1 MAASSLPPESAAA
14 PAVAGSDHADY
25 TPFALDWFQTAMDAA
40 PTGML
45 VVDGTGR
52 MVFVNR
58 ELEKVFGY
66 TRDELLG
73 QRVERLVSPAERAE
87 HAERHGAYS
96 RAPSVRPMGMG
107 RTLHGCRKDGALIPV
122 EIGLTPLHTPAGPFV
137 LASVI
142 DISARRKAEL
152 ERESLLAELQRLNGE
167 LEARVAAR
175 TAHLS
180 AALREREVLLRE
192 VHHRVKNNL
201 YVVSSLLAMQGRRLT
216 PGAGRAALE
225 QCQTRVLA
233 IALIHE
239 KLYESRDL
247 SNVSFSEYVRGLA
260 AEIFHAGGTSPCSI
274 ELELHVEPLALA
286 VDKAIPCALILN
298 ELITNALRHAF
309 PEQRHGRVRVEL
321 APRAPGLARLVVQD
335 DGVGLPEGF
344 TMASSGSLGHE
355 LVSTLTEQLEGQLTV
370 VPRPGARF
378 ELVFPVE

>member
-1 MAASSLPPESAAA
+1 
-14 PAVAGSDHADY
+14 
-25 TPFALDWFQTAMDAA
+25 
-40 PTGML
+40 
-45 VVDGTGR
+45 
-52 MVFVNR
+52 
-58 ELEKVFGY
+58 
-66 TRDELLG
+66 
-73 QRVERLVSPAERAE
+73 
-87 HAERHGAYS
+87 
-96 RAPSVRPMGMG
+96 MG

-152 ERESLLAELQRLNGE
+152 EREGLLAELRRLNGE

-260 AEIFHAGGTSPCSI
+260 AEIFHAGGTSP
-274 ELELHVEPLALA
+274 
-286 VDKAIPCALILN
+286 
-298 ELITNALRHAF
+298 
-309 PEQRHGRVRVEL
+309 
-321 APRAPGLARLVVQD
+321 
-335 DGVGLPEGF
+335 
-344 TMASSGSLGHE
+344 
-355 LVSTLTEQLEGQLTV
+355 
-370 VPRPGARF
+370 
-378 ELVFPVE
+378 